1 MNNWIYIAIMILT
14 TLLLRVLP
22 FFVIKKPI
30 KNVFVQSFLYYAPY
44 VTLAVMTF
52 PSIIDATSSPIIGVV
67 ALVVALI
74 LAWKGKS
81 LVVVASVST
90 LLVLLLEFLIGK

>member
-14 TLLLRVLP
+14 TLLLRVVP

-30 KNVFVQSFLYYAPY
+30 KSVFVESFLYYAPY

-81 LVVVASVST
+81 LVVVASIST
-90 LLVLLLEFLIGK
+90 ILVLILELLIGE

>member
-14 TLLLRVLP
+14 TFLLRVLP

-30 KNVFVQSFLYYAPY
+30 KNVFVESFLYYAPY

-52 PSIIDATSSPIIGVV
+52 PAIGDATSSPIIGVV
-67 ALVVALI
+67 ALLLALI
-74 LAWKGKS
+74 LAWCGSS
-81 LVVVASVST
+81 LVVVASAASVVV
-90 LLVLLLEFLIGK
+90 LILELVLGK